1 MFRAAR
7 IAFGCFLIVI
17 TLAPAAFANPA
28 QWKFEWPNTDF
39 TKHSVEYG
47 EILSG
52 GPPKDGIP
60 AIDDPVFEDLS
71 DVTHIPGTEPVIGV
85 SINGEMRAYP
95 LHILMWHEIVN
106 DVVGDTPITVT
117 FCPLC
122 NTAVVFDRRVAGK
135 VLDFGTTGKLRNSD
149 LVMYDRQTETWW
161 QQFLG
166 EAIIGEL
173 MGTVLKVVP
182 ARLESFAKFKARAD
196 ASAKVLVPNSKFRR
210 AYGANPYVGYDSRK
224 RPYPFF
230 RGEMPSEVAPLSRVI
245 NINGEAWAL
254 DLLRK
259 RTRVEIK
266 DGIIIT
272 WEPGQNSA
280 LDAGQISRGVDVG
293 NVVVQKPNGNGVLE
307 DIPYRVDFAFAF
319 RAFYPDAPI
328 HVE

>member
-1 MFRAAR
+1 MTRAANLV
-7 IAFGCFLIVI
+7 FGCLFLVF
-17 TLAPAAFANPA
+17 AAISAASADPNV
-28 QWKFEWPNTDF
+28 WKFEWPKTDF
-39 TKHSVEYG
+39 AKHSVDYG

-60 AIDDPVFEDLS
+60 SIDNPAFSDLNEV
-71 DVTHIPGTEPVIGV
+71 DNIADTEPVIGV
-85 SINGEMRAYP
+85 SLNGEMRAYP

-106 DVVGDTPITVT
+106 DIVGDVPITVT

-182 ARLESFAKFKARAD
+182 ARLESFANFKARANE
-196 ASAKVLVPNSKFRR
+196 SAKVLVPNSRFRR
-210 AYGANPYVGYDSRK
+210 AYGANPYVGYDSRD

-230 RGEMPSEVAPLSRVI
+230 RGDLPTEVAPLSRVI
-245 NINGEAWAL
+245 NIDGEAWAL
-254 DLLRK
+254 QLLRK
-259 RTRVEIK
+259 MKRVEIK
-266 DGIIIT
+266 DGIVIT

-293 NVVVQKPNGNGVLE
+293 NVVVQKPNASGVLE

-319 RAFYPDAPI
+319 RAFYPDTPI
-328 HVE
+328 HVQ

>member
-1 MFRAAR
+1 MTRAAKF
-7 IAFGCFLIVI
+7 ALGCFIILV
-17 TLAPAAFANPA
+17 AAASVASANPT

-39 TKHSVEYG
+39 TKHSVDYG

-60 AIDDPVFEDLS
+60 SIDNPAFADLS
-71 DVTHIPGTEPVIGV
+71 DVDQLAGTEPVIGV
-85 SINGEMRAYP
+85 SLNGDMRAYP

-106 DVVGDTPITVT
+106 DVVGDIPITVT

-122 NTAVVFDRRVAGK
+122 NTAVVFDRRVGGK

-173 MGTVLKVVP
+173 MGTVLEVVP
-182 ARLESFAKFKARAD
+182 ARLESFANFKARANKT
-196 ASAKVLVPNSKFRR
+196 AKVLVPNSQFRR
-210 AYGANPYVGYDSRK
+210 AYGANPYVGYDSRD

-230 RGEMPSEVAPLSRVI
+230 RGDMPSEVAPLSRVI
-245 NINGEAWAL
+245 NIDGEAWAL
-254 DLLRK
+254 QLLRDK
-259 RTRVEIK
+259 KRVEIR
-266 DGIIIT
+266 DGIVIT

-280 LDAGQISRGVDVG
+280 LDTGQISRGVDVG
-293 NVVVQKPNGNGVLE
+293 NVVVQKPNASGVLE

-328 HVE
+328 HVQ

>member
-1 MFRAAR
+1 MFRAAK
-7 IAFGCFLIVI
+7 I
-17 TLAPAAFANPA
+17 TLGCLLIAIALAPPTLANPA

-39 TKHSVEYG
+39 TKHSVDYG

-60 AIDDPVFEDLS
+60 AIDNPAFESLS
-71 DVTHIPGTEPVIGV
+71 DVSHIPDTEPVVGV
-85 SINGEMRAYP
+85 SLNGEMRAYP

-106 DVVGDTPITVT
+106 DIVGDVPITVT

-173 MGTVLKVVP
+173 LGTVLEVIP
-182 ARLESFAKFKARAD
+182 ARLESFANFKARAD
-196 ASAKVLVPNSKFRR
+196 ASAKVLVPNSRFRR
-210 AYGANPYVGYDSRK
+210 AYGANPYVGYDSRD

-230 RGEMPSEVAPLSRVI
+230 RGELPTEVAPLSRVI

-259 RTRVEIK
+259 KNRVEIK

-280 LDAGQISRGVDVG
+280 LDSGQISRGVDVG
-293 NVVVQKPNGNGVLE
+293 NVVVQKPNGKGVLE
-307 DIPYRVDFAFAF
+307 DFPYRVDFAFAF

-328 HVE
+328 HVQ